1 MAFEAEWQ
9 SCFANPMTLQQALLG
24 FMVVAALLT
33 IVPGI
38 DTALVL
44 RSSIARS
51 RGYAWATAMGIK
63 TGLLVWGVAAAVGAT
78 AILAASEAA
87 YRTMS
92 LAGAVY
98 LMWMGL
104 SFIIRSF
111 PRNGKV
117 PEEHGPQLSGGLWHG
132 WSTGFMTNLLNP
144 KVGVFYLATI
154 PQFLA
159 TGISP
164 LLMGIL
170 LALVH
175 ALVGVVWDAAI
186 IFTGSALGP
195 RLKSQRAIAWID
207 RVTGGILLAFG
218 ARLVAGSR

>member
-63 TGLLVWGVAAAVGAT
+63 TGLLVWGAAAAVGAT

-132 WSTGFMTNLLNP
+132 WNGSDQGRAFCHGCLRSAP
-144 KVGVFYLATI
+144 HCA
-154 PQFLA
+154 P
-159 TGISP
+159 SP
-164 LLMGIL
+164 
-170 LALVH
+170 
-175 ALVGVVWDAAI
+175 
-186 IFTGSALGP
+186 
-195 RLKSQRAIAWID
+195 
-207 RVTGGILLAFG
+207 
-218 ARLVAGSR
+218 AGSRCRSGPVWAIC